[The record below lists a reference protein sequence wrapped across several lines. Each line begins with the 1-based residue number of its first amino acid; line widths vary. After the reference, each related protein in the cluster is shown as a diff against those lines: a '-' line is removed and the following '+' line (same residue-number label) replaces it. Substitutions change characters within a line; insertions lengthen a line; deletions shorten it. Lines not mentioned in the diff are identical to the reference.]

1 MLNLSAKYYSTITK
15 RLYDT
20 LEQLQSEES
29 KLTTSISSSD
39 SYEFV
44 LNQIDELRKEYN
56 KNLNELR
63 KAYDERL
70 VTLISQLDSLTTI
83 TTTTLIN

>member
-1 MLNLSAKYYSTITK
+1 MSAKYYSTITK

-63 KAYDERL
+63 KAYDDRL
-70 VTLISQLDSLTTI
+70 ITLISQLDSLTT
-83 TTTTLIN
+83 TTLIS

>member
-1 MLNLSAKYYSTITK
+1 MSAKYYSTITK

-29 KLTTSISSSD
+29 KITTSISSSD

-44 LNQIDELRKEYN
+44 LNQIDELRRDYN

-70 VTLISQLDSLTTI
+70 ITLISQLDALT
-83 TTTTLIN
+83 TTTTLN

>member
-1 MLNLSAKYYSTITK
+1 MSAKYYSTITK

-20 LEQLQSEES
+20 LEQLQAEES
-29 KLTTSISSSD
+29 KITTSISSSD
-39 SYEFV
+39 SYQGV

-70 VTLISQLDSLTTI
+70 ITLISQLDSLTT

>member
-20 LEQLQSEES
+20 VEQLQSEES

-70 VTLISQLDSLTTI
+70 ITLISQLDSLTT
-83 TTTTLIN
+83 TTLIN

>member
-1 MLNLSAKYYSTITK
+1 MSAKYYSTITK

>member
-29 KLTTSISSSD
+29 KITTSISPSD

-44 LNQIDELRKEYN
+44 LNQIDELRRDYN

-70 VTLISQLDSLTTI
+70 ITLISQLDALTTT
-83 TTTTLIN
+83 TTTTLN

>member
-29 KLTTSISSSD
+29 KLTTSIIPPD

-70 VTLISQLDSLTTI
+70 ITLISQLDSLTT
-83 TTTTLIN
+83 TTLIS

>member
-1 MLNLSAKYYSTITK
+1 MSAKYYSTITK

-20 LEQLQSEES
+20 LEQLQSEEN

-70 VTLISQLDSLTTI
+70 ITLISQLDSLTSL
-83 TTTTLIN
+83 TTTTLIS